1 MSNTICGT
9 LRDHLALQAF
19 VGAPMALTDGAR
31 IAGIKHV
38 HEQRV
43 FVGLVPL
50 GSHPSVDLDVQCP
63 KERPAQSP
71 GA

>member
-1 MSNTICGT
+1 
-9 LRDHLALQAF
+9 
-19 VGAPMALTDGAR
+19 MALTDGAR

-43 FVGLVPL
+43 FAGLVPL